1 MLVVIIRR
9 VRLLGWRRAL
19 RLSAQKTGAEFSTVV
34 FYERLTNLLA
44 QRGMLRDAHL
54 TPLEFANTINLGE
67 ALVVTRAYNRV
78 RFGGEQLS
86 ADELVEIN
94 RVLVDLEGVP

>member
-1 MLVVIIRR
+1 MLVVIVRR
-9 VRLLGWRRAL
+9 VKLLGWRKAL
-19 RLSAQKTGAEFSTVV
+19 RSSAQETGAEFSTVV

-54 TPLEFANTINLGE
+54 TPLEFANTIKVSE

-78 RFGGEQLS
+78 RFGGEHLS
-86 ADELVEIN
+86 SQELVEIN
-94 RVLVDLEGVP
+94 RVLVNLEDVP